1 VSVRLETAGYRGQG
15 SATRTLVPLA
25 SRREADRLLDDLVPV
40 LGGGG
45 DPAAL
50 RRPPRRAARRYV
62 VQTTIAGAVLGAVV
76 VVVVPAAWPAAVV
89 LLAGAA
95 GLGLLRFRDA
105 GWRLDGR
112 RITVRERRLGRSTL
126 VARRTR
132 LQRHATSATPLQRR
146 AGLAAFELAVGSGA
160 EGRVDHLDAPDAA
173 RLYAEL
179 RPPRVARGGPRDGA
193 GP

>member
-1 VSVRLETAGYRGQG
+1 VLEGVR
-15 SATRTLVPLA
+15 
-25 SRREADRLLDDLVPV
+25 
-40 LGGGG
+40 
-45 DPAAL
+45 
-50 RRPPRRAARRYV
+50 
-62 VQTTIAGAVLGAVV
+62 AGAVLAAVLV
-76 VVVVPAAWPAAVV
+76 LVVPAAWPAALA

-126 VARRTR
+126 VARRAR
-132 LQRHATSATPLQRR
+132 LQRHATSASPLQRR

-160 EGRVDHLDAPDAA
+160 EGHVDQVDAVDAA

-179 RPPRVARGGPRDGA
+179 RPARMAPAPRSPPAGPAQETRDGLTA
-193 GP
+193 DDAPRRTDEPEADARRGAEPGPPRADPGD